1 MKEIFDV
8 AVVGAGFAGVTAARD
23 LSLDGHSVVLLEAR
37 DRIGG
42 RTFLGDAFGRSVEFG
57 GTYVHW
63 TQAHV
68 WHELRRYGLGL
79 ATPLE
84 LTKIYWLADG
94 VVHSGTSAEYAGVAD
109 PLTAR
114 CLSDSREWFPRPSDI
129 AAADTGVIEKQTLA
143 DRIDSLNLSPHDRDV
158 LAGAMSSLVHSE
170 SEQGIAQFLWWASI
184 SCGHWDA
191 FKEAAG
197 HWPIVGGTKR
207 LLDAINGEST
217 AELRLSTPVTA
228 IEDAEW
234 GAVLTTRT
242 GDTLRARYVVSAVP
256 LNTLGDVTITP
267 ALAEQVRTMV
277 DQKHPMK
284 TVKIWARIK
293 GEIEA
298 FAALAPAGQHP
309 INTARVEYRH
319 EGDTL
324 VVCFC
329 SDASAIDGRDREA
342 VQRALRLFVPD
353 IEVVDTA
360 CHDWVADEFSQ
371 GAWVHHRP
379 GNLTQAVPRM
389 RDPHG
394 HIHFA
399 GGDIAEIGIGGIDGA
414 IETGT
419 RTAREIARAL
429 ANATR

>member
-1 MKEIFDV
+1 MEMFDV
-8 AVVGAGFAGVTAARD
+8 AVIGAGFAGVTAARD
-23 LSLDGHSVVLLEAR
+23 LSLKGHSVVLLEAR

-68 WHELRRYGLGL
+68 WHELKRYGLSL
-79 ATPLE
+79 STPMELE
-84 LTKIYWLADG
+84 RIYWLADG
-94 VVHSGTSAEYAGVAD
+94 VVHSGTSAEYTGVAD

-114 CLSDSREWFPRPSDI
+114 CLADSREWFPQPSDI
-129 AAADTGVIEKQTLA
+129 AATDTSVIEKQTLA
-143 DRIDSLNLSPHDRDV
+143 DRIDSLNLSTHDRDV

-170 SEQGIAQFLWWASI
+170 HEQGIAQFLLWTSTN
-184 SCGHWDA
+184 CGHWNA
-191 FKEAAG
+191 FKEGAG

-207 LLDAINGEST
+207 LLDAINSEST

-228 IEDAEW
+228 IEDDGW
-234 GAVLTTRT
+234 GAVLTTRA
-242 GDTLRARYVVSAVP
+242 GETLRARYVVSAVP

-267 ALAEQVRTMV
+267 ALTEPVRTMV
-277 DQKHPMK
+277 EEKHPMK
-284 TVKIWARIK
+284 TVKIWARVR

-329 SDASAIDGRDREA
+329 SDASAIDGGDREA

-379 GNLTQAVPRM
+379 GNLTQSVPRM
-389 RDPHG
+389 REPHG

-399 GGDIAEIGIGGIDGA
+399 GGDIAELGIGGIDGA

-419 RTAREIARAL
+419 KAAREIARAL
-429 ANATR
+429 AGTRL

>member
-1 MKEIFDV
+1 MMETFDV
-8 AVVGAGFAGVTAARD
+8 AVIGAGFAGVTAARD
-23 LSLDGHSVVLLEAR
+23 LSLAGHSVVLLEAR

-68 WHELRRYGLGL
+68 WHELERYGLGL

-84 LTKIYWLADG
+84 LEKIYWLAGG
-94 VVHSGTSAEYAGVAD
+94 VVHSGTPAEYTAIAG

-114 CLSDSREWFPRPSDI
+114 CLADSREWFPQPSDI
-129 AAADTGVIEKQTLA
+129 AAADTSVIEKQTLA
-143 DRIDSLNLSPHDRDV
+143 DRIDSLNLPTHDRDV
-158 LAGAMSSLVHSE
+158 LCGAMASLVHSE
-170 SEQGIAQFLWWASI
+170 SEQGIAQFLLWASI
-184 SCGHWDA
+184 NCGHWDA
-191 FKEAAG
+191 FKEGAG

-217 AELRLSTPVTA
+217 AELRMSTPVTA
-228 IEDAEW
+228 IEDD
-234 GAVLTTRT
+234 GRGTVLTTR
-242 GDTLRARYVVSAVP
+242 GGETLRARYVVAAVP
-256 LNTLGDVTITP
+256 LNTLGDVIITP
-267 ALAEQVRTMV
+267 ALAEPVRTMV
-277 DQKHPMK
+277 EEKHPMK
-284 TVKIWARIK
+284 TVKIWARVR

-298 FAALAPAGQHP
+298 FAAMAPAGRHP

-319 EGDTL
+319 DGDTL

-329 SDASAIDGRDREA
+329 SDASAIDSENREA

-360 CHDWVADEFSQ
+360 CHDWVTDEFSQ

-379 GNLTQAVPRM
+379 GNLTQSVPRM
-389 RDPHG
+389 REPHG
-394 HIHFA
+394 RIHFA

-419 RTAREIARAL
+419 RAAREIARAL
-429 ANATR
+429 ADARR